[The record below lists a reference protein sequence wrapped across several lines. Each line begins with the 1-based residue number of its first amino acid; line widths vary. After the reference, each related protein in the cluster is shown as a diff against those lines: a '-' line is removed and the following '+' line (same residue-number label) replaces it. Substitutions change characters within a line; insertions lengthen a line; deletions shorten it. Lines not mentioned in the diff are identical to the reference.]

1 MIYGDSQEPQEEEE
15 PGDQMTRLGFK
26 TSGGAIHVK

>member
-15 PGDQMTRLGFK
+15 PGDQMTHLGFK
-26 TSGGAIHVK
+26 TSGGRN